1 MMENIKIEIR
11 KFLKKKSGKKAFED
25 HDDLFKLG
33 FVDSLFAFQMVLFLE
48 KTFKI
53 KIKNKEI
60 TQDHFRSVD
69 NIAETV
75 MRIKG

>member
-1 MMENIKIEIR
+1 MEHIKEEVR
-11 KFLKKKSGKKAFED
+11 GFLKKKNSKKTFED

-33 FVDSLFAFQMVLFLE
+33 FVDSLFAFQLVLFLE

-60 TQDHFRSVD
+60 TQDNFRSVD
-69 NIAETV
+69 EIVNTV
-75 MRIKG
+75 LRIKG